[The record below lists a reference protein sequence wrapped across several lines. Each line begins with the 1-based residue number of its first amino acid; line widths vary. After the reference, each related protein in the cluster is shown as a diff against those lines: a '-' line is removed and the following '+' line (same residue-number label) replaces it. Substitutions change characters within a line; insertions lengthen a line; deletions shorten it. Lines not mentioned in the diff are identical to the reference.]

1 MKRTGRVLA
10 ILLALAMLLS
20 VTAFAAASTST
31 WYGYGGDTTT
41 HNAAVTS
48 APTSTSPTVT
58 RIDLWNSG
66 SGWDG
71 IDNVPVMR
79 TIDGVTY
86 AYVFYD
92 GHAAGGRLAKI
103 NCNDG
108 VLVWDKQM
116 TGASGFQLST
126 PLLVPGNADGT
137 GDTIYL
143 AASYA
148 ETYSDASFTGSDA
161 IAAGDTG
168 LTKTFNI
175 SNITTS
181 SNRVAAGIYLGET
194 TVANRG
200 TIGVTGTAQITCGTA
215 NVTLNL
221 IASGTNSGTNV
232 VMYEQ
237 PVYTG
242 TEITSYKYYYY
253 VNYNINVGSGNV
265 GTAQT
270 LTLTIKLTGGDGTL
284 QYVDTYAQVAA
295 LQKVTGI
302 GTNDAGAAGVEHPSI
317 VSGITGQ
324 INTPITTD
332 GTYLYFGTW
341 SGNSAKPYYQVKISD
356 SSYKTYTPDSNG
368 FYWAGAAVVG
378 DYVYFGGDGGK
389 LYWRSVSDFA
399 STGGTLALPPVPNT
413 DSDSDNAAGNVRSSI
428 MVDGTDIYFTT
439 QYPSGSSY
447 GNFYCFDV
455 SDGEPTFSWGANIQA
470 TYGET
475 TYSGN
480 CTSTPVIAASG
491 NIYVG
496 FYSGF
501 TAGGLMKITP
511 PTSGTVGTASLIT
524 VSGEAFTQPV
534 QCTPVVYSTKSLG
547 KYSKDYFY
555 FNTNSNGGAGYCFSV
570 SVNGTDATQVWAT
583 TGDTYAL
590 GGMAISNGYAVF
602 GNDYNHLY
610 VVK

>member
-20 VTAFAAASTST
+20 VTAFAATTTST

-48 APTSTSPTVT
+48 APTSTSPTIT
-58 RIDLWNSG
+58 RIDLMNAG

-116 TGASGFQLST
+116 TGASGFQLSS
-126 PLLVPGNADGT
+126 PLLVPGNSDGT

-200 TIGVTGTAQITCGTA
+200 TIGVTGTAQITCGSA

-221 IASGTNSGTNV
+221 ITSGTNSGTNV

-270 LTLTIKLTGGDGTL
+270 LTLTIKLTGGDGSL

-302 GTNDAGAAGVEHPSI
+302 ETNDAGAAGVEHPSI

-332 GTYLYFGTW
+332 GTYLYLGTW
-341 SGNSAKPYYQVKISD
+341 SGNSAQPYYQVKISD
-356 SSYKTYTPDSNG
+356 SSYKTFTPASNG

-378 DYVYFGGDGGK
+378 DYVYFGSDGGK

-399 STGGTLALPPVPNT
+399 ATGGIVELPAVN
-413 DSDSDNAAGNVRSSI
+413 SNAAGNVRSSI
-428 MVDGTDIYFTT
+428 MVDGTKIYFTS
-439 QYPSGSSY
+439 QYPSGSSF
-447 GNFYCFDV
+447 GNFYCFNAG
-455 SDGEPTFSWGANIQA
+455 SGEPTFAWGANIQA
-470 TYGET
+470 TYNGT

-501 TAGGLMKITP
+501 TAGGLMKITA

-524 VSGEAFTQPV
+524 VSGAAFTQPV
-534 QCTPVVYSTKSLG
+534 QCTPVVYTSG
-547 KYSKDYFY
+547 NYDYFY
-555 FNTNSNGGAGYCFSV
+555 FNTNSGTGAGYCFRV
-570 SVNGTDATQVWAT
+570 SKTGTNASQRWKTDN
-583 TGDTYAL
+583 DTYAL

-610 VVK
+610 IVK

>member
-20 VTAFAAASTST
+20 VTAFAATTTST

-48 APTSTSPTVT
+48 APTRTSPTVT
-58 RIDLWNSG
+58 RIDLMNSG

-71 IDNVPVMR
+71 VDNVPVMR

-103 NCNDG
+103 NCNNG
-108 VLVWDKQM
+108 VLVWDKQV
-116 TGASGFQLST
+116 TGASGFQLSS
-126 PLLVPGNADGT
+126 PLLVPGSSDGT

-200 TIGVTGTAQITCGTA
+200 TIGVTGTAQITCGSA

-221 IASGTNSGTNV
+221 ITSGTNSGTNV

-270 LTLTIKLTGGDGTL
+270 LTLTIKLTGGNGTL

-302 GTNDAGAAGVEHPSI
+302 ETNDAGAAGVEHPSI

-341 SGNSAKPYYQVKISD
+341 SGNSAQPYYQVKISD
-356 SSYKTYTPDSNG
+356 SSYKTFTPGANG

-378 DYVYFGGDGGK
+378 DYVYFGSDGGK
-389 LYWRSVSDFA
+389 LYWRSVSDFDA
-399 STGGTLALPPVPNT
+399 TGDSMTLPSVN
-413 DSDSDNAAGNVRSSI
+413 SNAAGNVRSSI
-428 MVDGTDIYFTT
+428 MVEGTKIYFTS
-439 QYPSGSSY
+439 QYPSGSSF
-447 GNFYCFDV
+447 GNFYCFNAGN
-455 SDGEPTFSWGANIQA
+455 GEPTFAWGANIQA
-470 TYGET
+470 TYNKT

-480 CTSTPVIAASG
+480 CTSTPVIADSG

-501 TAGGLMKITP
+501 TAGGLMKITA
-511 PTSGTVGTASLIT
+511 PTSTDSTVGTASLIT

-534 QCTPVVYSTKSLG
+534 QCTPVVCTVVDEETEANV
-547 KYSKDYFY
+547 DYFY

-570 SVNGTDATQVWAT
+570 PSDGTDATQVWAT

-590 GGMAISNGYAVF
+590 GGMAITNGYAVF

>member
-20 VTAFAAASTST
+20 VTAFAATTTST

-48 APTSTSPTVT
+48 APTSTSPTIT
-58 RIDLWNSG
+58 RIDLMNAG

-71 IDNVPVMR
+71 VDNVPVMR

-116 TGASGFQLST
+116 TGASGFQLSS
-126 PLLVPGNADGT
+126 PLLVPGSSDGT
-137 GDTIYL
+137 GDTLYL

-302 GTNDAGAAGVEHPSI
+302 ETNDAGAAGVEHPSI

-324 INTPITTD
+324 INTPITKAGD
-332 GTYLYFGTW
+332 YLYFGTW
-341 SGNSAKPYYQVKISD
+341 SGSTSKPYYQVNTTD
-356 SSYKTYTPDSNG
+356 NSYKTFTPDTEYKSG

-378 DYVYFGGDGGK
+378 DYVYFGSDGGK

-399 STGGTLALPPVPNT
+399 ATGGIVELPAVN
-413 DSDSDNAAGNVRSSI
+413 SNAAGNVRSSI
-428 MVDGTDIYFTT
+428 MVDGTKIYFTS
-439 QYPSGSSY
+439 QYPSGSSF
-447 GNFYCFDV
+447 GNFYCFNAG
-455 SDGEPTFSWGANIQA
+455 SGEPTFAWGANIQA
-470 TYGET
+470 TYNGT

-501 TAGGLMKITP
+501 TAGGLMKITA

-524 VSGEAFTQPV
+524 VSGAAFTQPV
-534 QCTPVVYSTKSLG
+534 QCTPVVYTSG
-547 KYSKDYFY
+547 NYDYFY
-555 FNTNSNGGAGYCFSV
+555 FNTNSGTGAGYCFRV
-570 SVNGTDATQVWAT
+570 SKTGTNASQRWKTDN
-583 TGDTYAL
+583 DTYAL

-610 VVK
+610 IVK

>member
-1 MKRTGRVLA
+1 MKRTSRVLA

-20 VTAFAAASTST
+20 VAAFAATTTST

-48 APTSTSPTVT
+48 APISTSPTVT
-58 RIDLWNSG
+58 RIDLQNAG

-71 IDNVPVMR
+71 VDNVPVMR
-79 TIDGVTY
+79 TVNGVTY

-103 NCNDG
+103 NCNNG

-116 TGASGFQLST
+116 TGASGFQLSS
-126 PLLVPGNADGT
+126 PLLVPGSSDGT

-215 NVTLNL
+215 DVTLNL

-253 VNYNINVGSGNV
+253 VNYNINVGSANV

-270 LTLTIKLTGGDGTL
+270 LTLTIKLTGGNGTL

-302 GTNDAGAAGVEHPSI
+302 ETNDAGAAGVEHPSI

-356 SSYKTYTPDSNG
+356 SSYKTFTPGSYG

-378 DYVYFGGDGGK
+378 NYVYFGSDNGT

-399 STGGTLALPPVPNT
+399 STGGSLALPEV
-413 DSDSDNAAGNVRSSI
+413 DSNAAGNVRSSI
-428 MVDGTDIYFTT
+428 MVDGTKIYFTT
-439 QYPSGSSY
+439 QNPTATDTKSNF

-455 SDGEPTFSWGANIQA
+455 SGGTPTFSWGANIKA
-470 TYGET
+470 GT
-475 TYSGN
+475 TSGT
-480 CTSTPVIAASG
+480 CTSTPVIADSG

-501 TAGGLMKITP
+501 TAGGLMKITA

-524 VSGEAFTQPV
+524 VSGAAFTQPV
-534 QCTPVVYSTKSLG
+534 QCTPVVYTSG
-547 KYSKDYFY
+547 NYDYFY
-555 FNTNSNGGAGYCFSV
+555 FNTNSGTGAGYCFRV
-570 SVNGTDATQVWAT
+570 SKTGTNASQRWKTDN
-583 TGDTYAL
+583 DTYAL

-610 VVK
+610 IVK

>member
-10 ILLALAMLLS
+10 TLLALAMLLS
-20 VTAFAAASTST
+20 VTAFAATTTST

-116 TGASGFQLST
+116 TGASGFQLSS
-126 PLLVPGNADGT
+126 PLLVPGSSDGT
-137 GDTIYL
+137 GDTLYL

-200 TIGVTGTAQITCGTA
+200 TIGVTGTAQITCGSA

-221 IASGTNSGTNV
+221 ITSGTNSGTNV

-302 GTNDAGAAGVEHPSI
+302 ETNDAGAAGVEHPSI

-341 SGNSAKPYYQVKISD
+341 SGNSAQPYYQVKISD
-356 SSYKTYTPDSNG
+356 SSYKTFTPASNG

-378 DYVYFGGDGGK
+378 DYVYFGSDGGK

-399 STGGTLALPPVPNT
+399 ATGGTVDLPAVN
-413 DSDSDNAAGNVRSSI
+413 SNAAGNVRSSI
-428 MVDGTDIYFTT
+428 MVDGTKIYFTT
-439 QYPSGSSY
+439 QNPTATDTKSNF

-455 SDGEPTFSWGANIQA
+455 SSGTPSFAWGANIKA
-470 TYGET
+470 GT
-475 TYSGN
+475 TSGT
-480 CTSTPVIAASG
+480 CTSTPVIAESG

-501 TAGGLMKITP
+501 TAGGLMKITA

-534 QCTPVVYSTKSLG
+534 QCTPVVCTVVDEETEANV
-547 KYSKDYFY
+547 DYFY

-570 SVNGTDATQVWAT
+570 PSDGTDATQVWAT

-590 GGMAISNGYAVF
+590 GGMAITNGYAVF